1 MAPTKPIK
9 HTKSKKT
16 GNKTNQSQLKEAVH
30 ALGGDDGDIQLLR
43 GVDSDDDG
51 AVSKSERKEQNGLRA
66 RELAQFVKSLNL
78 PAASTL
84 DEIPSASSNLKGK
97 SKEKPKQISREKAT
111 PKLGAAEAKSG
122 DKAKRKGEE
131 AGKDKSEKDKRGKKK
146 DTKSKDNTKD
156 KSKESVVSKKP
167 LPATTAL
174 AVAPAQPTVPSKD
187 TAKLSAKKAKLI
199 VTPSSKWY
207 EDLPPLVPSG
217 GTLSESKLSALSAR
231 AAALHASDSTAFS
244 ESQFGLSTSDAHFLE
259 SVLQGGTRSD
269 RLSALA
275 LVVQGAPVHSTR
287 SLEGLRA
294 MASKKGGRGESLKA
308 LRAVVDWWVGGGCP
322 DRKLRYF
329 RDQPVTSPDIT
340 DAHLIV
346 WHFED
351 WLKKYFFSILQLLE
365 PLSLDPLSYIR
376 TQTMSLIF
384 TLLKEKPEQEQ
395 NLLRLLVNK
404 LGDSDKSVAS
414 KASFHILQLLVP
426 HPSMKGVIIREMTSL
441 VLKKQADHT
450 HTHARYYGVIT
461 LNQFTLGPGDKD
473 IAAAL
478 IGLYFQIFEDILGKG
493 EEEAPAEDVDMAD
506 QALRRPDARAKSR
519 QKEKMV
525 KKGVKGR
532 VPVGGEVFAETED
545 SNAKLIAALITGIHR
560 ALPFAKT
567 DTAIFD
573 KHMSTLFRITHS
585 APFNISIQALVLIE
599 KVSSANKSI
608 SDRFYRTLYD
618 SILDPRLLASSKQ
631 AMYLNLVFKAMK
643 SDTSYRR
650 VVAFVKRM
658 LQSLTVHQ
666 PPFICGALYLL
677 GELFNTTPGLRDLF
691 KDNET
696 KRNQITISE
705 DLEDP
710 TRGDGSYDPKK
721 RDPQWANAHRTCLWE
736 LLPFLHHYHP
746 SVSLHARQ
754 LLTGAQITATADLGL
769 NTLTHFLDRFVYRNP
784 KKSKPRPVSVMHPA
798 AHDPDGTRVRLMKDT
813 IDTTPTVNDESFWK
827 KNVKEVPADQLF
839 FHKFFLQKVEKQKA
853 RASKAEKRKKEKDED
868 LEDSDEEDA
877 DRVEDNEGGGDDSS
891 DGDSGSEE
899 GSELDE
905 DTVWKALQSSMPELQ
920 NAGDDSDDI
929 PSGLDDMSD
938 DEDSESEDGESDR
951 GNGTDIEDDTQ
962 IEGGSMPDDLGDSDE
977 EIEFAEDPEDLIEI
991 SGDDASSSDE
1001 EAVRGKR
1008 KKTSTAD
1015 SKREKRKKL
1024 RRLPTFASAEDYAK
1038 MIDEAPEDDI

>member
-1 MAPTKPIK
+1 MAPTKP
-9 HTKSKKT
+9 TKSIKSRKT
-16 GNKTNQSQLKEAVH
+16 GNKNHGPQLKEAVR
-30 ALGGDDGDIQLLR
+30 ALGGDDGDIQLLK
-43 GVDSDDDG
+43 GIDSDDDG
-51 AVSKSERKEQNGLRA
+51 PVGSKGGAKEQNGLQA

-84 DEIPSASSNLKGK
+84 DDSPNASKSNGKGK
-97 SKEKPKQISREKAT
+97 EKSKDVSRDKFVRKVDGTSGTKPVAKTKRPDEEASGPEKGKK
-111 PKLGAAEAKSG
+111 
-122 DKAKRKGEE
+122 DKRKG
-131 AGKDKSEKDKRGKKK
+131 KQ
-146 DTKSKDNTKD
+146 SKNEVNE
-156 KSKESVVSKKP
+156 KSKESKP
-167 LPATTAL
+167 AKLQPASSTS
-174 AVAPAQPTVPSKD
+174 APAQATLPTKDVAKPSG
-187 TAKLSAKKAKLI
+187 KKAKLI
-199 VTPSSKWY
+199 ITPSSKWY
-207 EDLPPLVPSG
+207 EDLPALAPSG
-217 GTLSESKLSALSAR
+217 GTLSESKLSALAAR
-231 AAALHASDSTAFS
+231 AAALHATDTTAFS
-244 ESQFGLSTSDAHFLE
+244 ESQFGLSSSDAHFLE

-269 RLSALA
+269 RLSALS

-294 MASKKGGRGESLKA
+294 MASKKGGRGENLKA
-308 LRAVVDWWVGGGCP
+308 LRAIVDWWVGGGCP

-329 RDQPVTSPDIT
+329 RDQPVTSPDVT
-340 DAHLIV
+340 DAHLII

-351 WLKKYFFSILQLLE
+351 WLKKFFFSILQLLE
-365 PLSLDPLSYIR
+365 PLSLDPLPYIR

-384 TLLKEKPEQEQ
+384 SLLKEKPEQEQ

-441 VLKKQADHT
+441 VLKNQADHM
-450 HTHARYYGVIT
+450 HARYYGVIT
-461 LNQFTLGPGDKD
+461 LNQFTLAPGDKD

-493 EEEAPAEDVDMAD
+493 EDEAPTREATEE
-506 QALRRPDARAKSR
+506 QELRRPNARDKAR
-519 QKEKMV
+519 RKEKQR
-525 KKGVKGR
+525 KKGIKGKES
-532 VPVGGEVFAETED
+532 GGDAVFAETED

-560 ALPFAKT
+560 ALPFAKA
-567 DTAIFD
+567 DTSIFD
-573 KHMSTLFRITHS
+573 KHMNTLFRITHS

-618 SILDPRLLASSKQ
+618 SILDPRLLTSSKQ

-643 SDTSYRR
+643 ADKSYRR

-677 GELFNTTPGLRDLF
+677 GELFNTTPGLRDLL
-691 KDNET
+691 KDNEV
-696 KRNQITISE
+696 KRNQLTISE

-710 TRGDGSYDPKK
+710 TRGDGAYDPKK

-827 KNVKEVPADQLF
+827 KSVKDVPADQLF
-839 FHKFFLQKVEKQKA
+839 FHKFFLQKIEKQKA
-853 RASKAEKRKKEKDED
+853 RTNKAEKRKKDKTEDDSGVSDDED
-868 LEDSDEEDA
+868 DAEAEDKDSESSAGDASDDNSEDEA
-877 DRVEDNEGGGDDSS
+877 
-891 DGDSGSEE
+891 
-899 GSELDE
+899 SELDE
-905 DTVWKALQSSMPELQ
+905 EAVWKAMQSSMPELQ
-920 NAGDDSDDI
+920 NAGDDSDDV
-929 PSGLDDMSD
+929 PSGLDDMPD
-938 DEDSESEDGESDR
+938 DSDGESGESEADQR
-951 GNGTDIEDDTQ
+951 SGSDTENDES
-962 IEGGSMPDDLGDSDE
+962 IEGGGMPDDLDGSE
-977 EIEFAEDPEDLIEI
+977 EELEFTEDPDDLIEL
-991 SGDDASSSDE
+991 SGGDVSSSDE
-1001 EAVRGKR
+1001 EPVQGKR
-1008 KKTSTAD
+1008 KKS
-1015 SKREKRKKL
+1015 SKVESEGEKRKKP

>member
-1 MAPTKPIK
+1 MAPTKP
-9 HTKSKKT
+9 TKATKKT
-16 GNKTNQSQLKEAVH
+16 GNKANQSQLKEAVR

-43 GVDSDDDG
+43 GVDSDDDE
-51 AVSKSERKEQNGLRA
+51 AVSSKSGSKEKNGLQA

-78 PAASTL
+78 PAVSTL
-84 DEIPSASSNLKGK
+84 DETPSASIKRKGK
-97 SKEKPKQISREKAT
+97 EKEELKETSRKKDVRSVDGNDG
-111 PKLGAAEAKSG
+111 PRLG

-131 AGKDKSEKDKRGKKK
+131 ASKDKSDKDKRGKKK
-146 DTKSKDNTKD
+146 DKKSKDDVKD
-156 KSKESVVSKKP
+156 HSKDQTSNKP
-167 LPATTAL
+167 LPTAITPT
-174 AVAPAQPTVPSKD
+174 VAPAQPTAPSKS
-187 TAKLSAKKAKLI
+187 TGKKAKLI
-199 VTPSSKWY
+199 LNPSSKWY
-207 EDLPPLVPSG
+207 EDLPPLAPSN
-217 GTLSESKLSALSAR
+217 GTLSENKLSALAAR
-231 AAALHASDSTAFS
+231 ATALHASDSTAFS

-308 LRAVVDWWVGGGCP
+308 LRAIVDWWVGGGCP

-329 RDQPVTSPDIT
+329 RDQPVASPDIT
-340 DAHLIV
+340 DAHLIA

-365 PLSLDPLSYIR
+365 PLSLDPLPYIR

-384 TLLKEKPEQEQ
+384 TLLKEKSEQEQ

-450 HTHARYYGVIT
+450 HAHARYYGVIT
-461 LNQFTLGPGDKD
+461 LNQFTLGSGDKD
-473 IAAAL
+473 IASAL

-493 EEEAPAEDVDMAD
+493 EEEPSVGNAAEED
-506 QALRRPDARAKSR
+506 QVLRRPNAREKAR
-519 QKEKMV
+519 QKEKMK
-525 KKGVKGR
+525 KKGVKGK
-532 VPVGGEVFAETED
+532 VPGGGEVFAETED
-545 SNAKLIAALITGIHR
+545 SNAKLIAAIITGIHR

-567 DTAIFD
+567 DTSIFD

-618 SILDPRLLASSKQ
+618 SILDPRLLISSKQ

-677 GELFNTTPGLRDLF
+677 GELFNTTPGLRDLL
-691 KDNET
+691 KDNEV
-696 KRNQITISE
+696 KRSQATISE

-784 KKSKPRPVSVMHPA
+784 KKPKPRPVSVMHPA
-798 AHDPDGTRVRLMKDT
+798 AHDPDGTRVRLMKGTVDA
-813 IDTTPTVNDESFWK
+813 TPTVNEESFWK
-827 KNVKEVPADQLF
+827 KNAKEVPADQLF
-839 FHKFFLQKVEKQKA
+839 FHKFFLQKAEKQKA
-853 RASKAEKRKKEKDED
+853 RVSKAEKRKKEKDED
-868 LEDSDEEDA
+868 SLDDSDENSMGH
-877 DRVEDNEGGGDDSS
+877 VEDDEAEGDDSS
-891 DGDSGSEE
+891 DNGGESEE
-899 GSELDE
+899 ESELDE
-905 DTVWKALQSSMPELQ
+905 DAVWKALQSSMPELQ
-920 NAGDDSDDI
+920 NAEDDSDDI

-938 DEDSESEDGESDR
+938 DEDDDLGGHKSEQES
-951 GNGTDIEDDTQ
+951 GSGVEDDGSV
-962 IEGGSMPDDLGDSDE
+962 EGGSMPDDLGDSDE
-977 EIEFAEDPEDLIEI
+977 EIEFAEDPDDLIEL
-991 SGDDASSSDE
+991 SGGDATSSDE

-1008 KKTSTAD
+1008 KKASAAD
-1015 SKREKRKKL
+1015 SKREKRKRP

-1038 MIDEAPEDDI
+1038 MIDETPEDDI

>member
-1 MAPTKPIK
+1 MAPVKPAK
-9 HTKSKKT
+9 VVKSKKA
-16 GNKTNQSQLKEAVH
+16 GNKGNSLQLKEAVR
-30 ALGGDDGDIQLLR
+30 ALGGDDGDVELLK
-43 GVDSDDDG
+43 GIDSDDDG
-51 AVSKSERKEQNGLRA
+51 AVNNEGWGREQNGLQA

-84 DEIPSASSNLKGK
+84 DETPNASKK
-97 SKEKPKQISREKAT
+97 SK
-111 PKLGAAEAKSG
+111 
-122 DKAKRKGEE
+122 
-131 AGKDKSEKDKRGKKK
+131 GKDKQKANDVSGNKAVRGVDAAGEAKPTGKPKRKDEDVGKDKPEKEKRGKKK
-146 DTKSKDNTKD
+146 DKKPKSEAND
-156 KSKESVVSKKP
+156 KSKEPPRPTKSQPVPTISATPVQTTGPSENATKPSGKK
-167 LPATTAL
+167 
-174 AVAPAQPTVPSKD
+174 V
-187 TAKLSAKKAKLI
+187 KLI

-207 EDLPPLVPSG
+207 EDQPPLAPSG
-217 GTLSESKLSALSAR
+217 GTLSESKLSALAAR
-231 AAALHASDSTAFS
+231 AAALHAADTEAFS
-244 ESQFGLSTSDAHFLE
+244 RSQFGLSSSDAHFLE

-269 RLSALA
+269 RLSALS

-294 MASKKGGRGESLKA
+294 MSSKKGGRGENLKA
-308 LRAVVDWWVGGGCP
+308 LRAIVDWWVGGGCP

-365 PLSLDPLSYIR
+365 PLSLDPLPYIR

-426 HPSMKGVIIREMTSL
+426 HPSMKAVILREMTSL
-441 VLKKQADHT
+441 VLKKQADHM
-450 HTHARYYGVIT
+450 HARYYGVIT
-461 LNQFTLGPGDKD
+461 LNQFTLAPGDKD
-473 IAAAL
+473 IAASL

-493 EEEAPAEDVDMAD
+493 DVDPPANGVAEE
-506 QALRRPDARAKSR
+506 QALKRPNARDKARHREK
-519 QKEKMV
+519 QK
-525 KKGVKGR
+525 KKGVKGK
-532 VPVGGEVFAETED
+532 VPGGDAVFAETED
-545 SNAKLIAALITGIHR
+545 SNTKLIAALITGIHR

-567 DTAIFD
+567 DTSIFD
-573 KHMSTLFRITHS
+573 KHMNTLFRITHS

-608 SDRFYRTLYD
+608 TDRFYRTLYD
-618 SILDPRLLASSKQ
+618 SILDPRLLTSSKQ

-643 SDTSYRR
+643 ADTSYRR

-691 KDNET
+691 KDNEI
-696 KRNQITISE
+696 KRNQVTISE

-710 TRGDGSYDPKK
+710 TRGDGEYDPKK

-784 KKSKPRPVSVMHPA
+784 KKPKPRPVS
-798 AHDPDGTRVRLMKDT
+798 DT
-813 IDTTPTVNDESFWK
+813 MDATATVNNESFWK
-827 KNVKEVPADQLF
+827 KNVKDVPADQLF
-839 FHKFFLQKVEKQKA
+839 FHKFFLQKIEKQKA
-853 RASKAEKRKKEKDED
+853 RASKAEKRKKDKGDD
-868 LEDSDEEDA
+868 DSGISDEENDVDGA
-877 DRVEDNEGGGDDSS
+877 EDK
-891 DGDSGSEE
+891 DSGSESDAASDGDGE
-899 GSELDE
+899 SGDESQLDE
-905 DTVWKALQSSMPELQ
+905 DAVWKAMQSSMPELQ
-920 NAGDDSDDI
+920 NAGDDSDDL

-938 DEDSESEDGESDR
+938 DDSDGSDDGEAGQDDDSDA
-951 GNGTDIEDDTQ
+951 GEDVS

-977 EIEFAEDPEDLIEI
+977 ELEFAEDPDDLIEL
-991 SGDDASSSDE
+991 SGGDGSSSDE
-1001 EAVRGKR
+1001 EPVEGKR
-1008 KKTSTAD
+1008 KKSSAAD
-1015 SKREKRKKL
+1015 KREKRKKL

-1038 MIDEAPEDDI
+1038 MIDEGPEDDI

>member
-1 MAPTKPIK
+1 MAPTKPAK
-9 HTKSKKT
+9 AVKSKKA
-16 GNKTNQSQLKEAVH
+16 GNKSNGSQLKEAVR
-30 ALGGDDGDIQLLR
+30 ALGGDDGDIQLLQ
-43 GVDSDDDG
+43 GIDSDDGG
-51 AVSKSERKEQNGLRA
+51 AVNKGGNKEKNGLQA

-84 DEIPSASSNLKGK
+84 DEVPSASGK
-97 SKEKPKQISREKAT
+97 SKGKGKEKTKDLSGNKTASKAD
-111 PKLGAAEAKSG
+111 GAGEAKPVG
-122 DKAKRKGEE
+122 KAKRTDEG
-131 AGKDKSEKDKRGKKK
+131 AGKDKSEKGKQDRKK
-146 DTKSKDNTKD
+146 DKKSKSEGND
-156 KSKESVVSKKP
+156 KSKELAKQTKLLPITSTAVPTQGTIPPKDAVKP
-167 LPATTAL
+167 
-174 AVAPAQPTVPSKD
+174 SG
-187 TAKLSAKKAKLI
+187 KKAKLI

-207 EDLPPLVPSG
+207 EDLPPLAPSG
-217 GTLSESKLSALSAR
+217 GALSESKLSALAAR
-231 AAALHASDSTAFS
+231 AAALHAADTTAFS
-244 ESQFGLSTSDAHFLE
+244 DSQFGLSSSDAHFLE

-275 LVVQGAPVHSTR
+275 LVIQGAPVHSTR

-308 LRAVVDWWVGGGCP
+308 LRAIVDWWVGGGCP

-340 DAHLIV
+340 DTHLII

-365 PLSLDPLSYIR
+365 PLCLDPLPYIR

-426 HPSMKGVIIREMTSL
+426 HPSMKGVILREMTTL
-441 VLKKQADHT
+441 VLKKQADHM
-450 HTHARYYGVIT
+450 HARYYGVIT
-461 LNQFTLGPGDKD
+461 LNQFTLAPGDKD
-473 IAAAL
+473 IAASL

-493 EEEAPAEDVDMAD
+493 EQEAPTSDVAEERAI
-506 QALRRPDARAKSR
+506 RRPNARDKAR
-519 QKEKMV
+519 QKDKQK
-525 KKGVKGR
+525 KKGVKGKESS
-532 VPVGGEVFAETED
+532 GDAVFAETED

-560 ALPFAKT
+560 ALPFAKA
-567 DTAIFD
+567 DTSIFD
-573 KHMSTLFRITHS
+573 KHMNTLFRITHS

-618 SILDPRLLASSKQ
+618 SILDPRLLISSKQ

-643 SDTSYRR
+643 ADKSYRR

-677 GELFNTTPGLRDLF
+677 GELFNTTPGLRDLL
-691 KDNET
+691 KDNEV
-696 KRNQITISE
+696 KRNQVTISE

-710 TRGDGSYDPKK
+710 TRGDGEYDPKK

-784 KKSKPRPVSVMHPA
+784 KKPKARPVSVMHPA

-813 IDTTPTVNDESFWK
+813 VDTTPTVNDESFWK
-827 KNVKEVPADQLF
+827 KSVKDVPADQLF
-839 FHKFFLQKVEKQKA
+839 FHKFFLQKIEKQKS
-853 RASKAEKRKKEKDED
+853 RASKAEKRKKDKDED
-868 LEDSDEEDA
+868 DSDVPGEEEDA
-877 DRVEDNEGGGDDSS
+877 EGPEDKDSESEDDDVGDDSES
-891 DGDSGSEE
+891 GDE
-899 GSELDE
+899 SELDE
-905 DTVWKALQSSMPELQ
+905 EDVWKAMQSSMPELQ
-920 NAGDDSDDI
+920 NAGDDSDDDI

-938 DEDSESEDGESDR
+938 DSGGISDDGEPSPDGGSDA
-951 GNGTDIEDDTQ
+951 DDGASV
-962 IEGGSMPDDLGDSDE
+962 EGGSMPNDLGDSDE
-977 EIEFAEDPEDLIEI
+977 ELEFAEDPDDLIEL
-991 SGDDASSSDE
+991 SGSDASSSDE
-1001 EAVRGKR
+1001 EPVQGKR
-1008 KKTSTAD
+1008 KKSAAAD
-1015 SKREKRKKL
+1015 NKREKRKKQ

-1038 MIDEAPEDDI
+1038 MIDEAPEDDL

>member
-1 MAPTKPIK
+1 MAPTKPTKSI
-9 HTKSKKT
+9 KSKKA
-16 GNKTNQSQLKEAVH
+16 GNKSHGSQLKEAVR
-30 ALGGDDGDIQLLR
+30 ALGGDDGDIQLLQ
-43 GVDSDDDG
+43 GIDSDDDR
-51 AVSKSERKEQNGLRA
+51 AVSNKGGSKEQNSLKA
-66 RELAQFVKSLNL
+66 RELAQFVKALNL

-84 DEIPSASSNLKGK
+84 DESPSASKSKGK
-97 SKEKPKQISREKAT
+97 EKEKTKNVSADKVVRKVNGT
-111 PKLGAAEAKSG
+111 GEAKPV
-122 DKAKRKGEE
+122 AKVKRTDEG
-131 AGKDKSEKDKRGKKK
+131 AGKDKLGKGKQDKQKGKQ
-146 DTKSKDNTKD
+146 SKGDATD
-156 KSKESVVSKKP
+156 KSKEPKPTKP
-167 LPATTAL
+167 LPTITTTTTPTQTSVPTKDATK
-174 AVAPAQPTVPSKD
+174 PSG
-187 TAKLSAKKAKLI
+187 KKAKLI
-199 VTPSSKWY
+199 LTPSPKWY
-207 EDLPPLVPSG
+207 EDLPLLAPSS
-217 GTLSESKLSALSAR
+217 GTLSESKLSALAAR
-231 AAALHASDSTAFS
+231 AAALHAAETAAFS
-244 ESQFGLSTSDAHFLE
+244 ESQFGLSSSDAHFLE

-269 RLSALA
+269 RLSALS

-294 MASKKGGRGESLKA
+294 MGSKKGGRGENLKA
-308 LRAVVDWWVGGGCP
+308 LRAIVDWWVGGGCP

-329 RDQPVTSPDIT
+329 RDQPVTSPDVT

-351 WLKKYFFSILQLLE
+351 WLKKYFFNILQLLE
-365 PLSLDPLSYIR
+365 PLSLDPLPYIR

-384 TLLKEKPEQEQ
+384 TLLKEKSEQEQ

-441 VLKKQADHT
+441 VLKSQADHM
-450 HTHARYYGVIT
+450 HARYYGVIT
-461 LNQFTLGPGDKD
+461 LNQFTLAPGDKD

-493 EEEAPAEDVDMAD
+493 EEAAPTNDTTEERE
-506 QALRRPDARAKSR
+506 LRRPSARDKAR
-519 QKEKMV
+519 RKEKQI
-525 KKGVKGR
+525 KKGIKGKE
-532 VPVGGEVFAETED
+532 PSGGVVFAETED
-545 SNAKLIAALITGIHR
+545 SNAKLIAALITGVHR

-567 DTAIFD
+567 DTSIFD
-573 KHMSTLFRITHS
+573 KHINTLFRITHS

-618 SILDPRLLASSKQ
+618 SVLDPRLLTSSKQ

-643 SDTSYRR
+643 ADKSYRR

-658 LQSLTVHQ
+658 LQSLTVQQ

-677 GELFNTTPGLRDLF
+677 GELFNTTPGLRDLL
-691 KDNET
+691 KDNEI
-696 KRNQITISE
+696 KRNQLTISE

-710 TRGDGSYDPKK
+710 TRGDGTYDPKK

-736 LLPFLHHYHP
+736 LLPFLDHHHP

-784 KKSKPRPVSVMHPA
+784 KKPKARPVSVMHPA

-813 IDTTPTVNDESFWK
+813 VDTTPTVNDESFWK
-827 KNVKEVPADQLF
+827 KNVKEIPADQLF
-839 FHKFFLQKVEKQKA
+839 FHKFFLQKIEKQKA
-853 RASKAEKRKKEKDED
+853 RASKAEKRKKDKTEDDED
-868 LEDSDEEDA
+868 VSDEDDDAEVGDKDNKSDGGDASDSDTED
-877 DRVEDNEGGGDDSS
+877 
-891 DGDSGSEE
+891 EE

-905 DTVWKALQSSMPELQ
+905 EAIWKAMQSSMPELQ
-920 NAGDDSDDI
+920 NAGDDSDDV

-938 DEDSESEDGESDR
+938 DDDGESEDSDPDQGNDSDVEVNES
-951 GNGTDIEDDTQ
+951 
-962 IEGGSMPDDLGDSDE
+962 IEGGSMPDDLDGSDE
-977 EIEFAEDPEDLIEI
+977 ELEFAEDPDDLIEL
-991 SGDDASSSDE
+991 SGGDASSSDE
-1001 EAVRGKR
+1001 ELVQGKR
-1008 KKTSTAD
+1008 KKSSKAD
-1015 SKREKRKKL
+1015 GKDEKRKKP
-1024 RRLPTFASAEDYAK
+1024 RRLPTFVSAEDYAN

>member
-1 MAPTKPIK
+1 MAPTKPTKSI
-9 HTKSKKT
+9 KSKKT
-16 GNKTNQSQLKEAVH
+16 RNKNHGPQLKEAVR
-30 ALGGDDGDIQLLR
+30 ALGGDDGDIQLLK
-43 GVDSDDDG
+43 GIDSDDG
-51 AVSKSERKEQNGLRA
+51 GPVSSKGGSKEQNGLQA

-84 DEIPSASSNLKGK
+84 DDSPNASKSSGKGK
-97 SKEKPKQISREKAT
+97 EKSKDVSRDKVVRKVDGTKPVAKTKRPDEEASGPEKGKK
-111 PKLGAAEAKSG
+111 
-122 DKAKRKGEE
+122 DKRKG
-131 AGKDKSEKDKRGKKK
+131 KQ
-146 DTKSKDNTKD
+146 SKNEVNE
-156 KSKESVVSKKP
+156 KSKESKP
-167 LPATTAL
+167 AKLQPASSTS
-174 AVAPAQPTVPSKD
+174 APAQTTLPTKD
-187 TAKLSAKKAKLI
+187 VAKPPGKKAKLI
-199 VTPSSKWY
+199 ITPSSKWY
-207 EDLPPLVPSG
+207 EDLPALAPSG
-217 GTLSESKLSALSAR
+217 GTLSESKLSALAAR
-231 AAALHASDSTAFS
+231 AAALHATDTTAFS
-244 ESQFGLSTSDAHFLE
+244 ESQFGLSSSDAHFLE

-269 RLSALA
+269 RLSALS

-294 MASKKGGRGESLKA
+294 MASKKGGRGENLKA
-308 LRAVVDWWVGGGCP
+308 LRAIVDWWVGGGCP

-329 RDQPVTSPDIT
+329 RDQPVTSPDVT
-340 DAHLIV
+340 DAHLII

-365 PLSLDPLSYIR
+365 PLSLDPLPYIR

-384 TLLKEKPEQEQ
+384 SLLKEKPEQEQ

-426 HPSMKGVIIREMTSL
+426 HPSMKGVIVREMTSL
-441 VLKKQADHT
+441 VLKNQADHM
-450 HTHARYYGVIT
+450 HARYYGVIT
-461 LNQFTLGPGDKD
+461 LNQFTLAPGDKD

-493 EEEAPAEDVDMAD
+493 EVEAPTHEATEE
-506 QALRRPDARAKSR
+506 QELRRPNARDKAR
-519 QKEKMV
+519 RKEKQR
-525 KKGVKGR
+525 KKGIKGKES
-532 VPVGGEVFAETED
+532 GGDAVFAETED

-560 ALPFAKT
+560 ALPFAKA
-567 DTAIFD
+567 DTSIFD
-573 KHMSTLFRITHS
+573 KHMNTLFRITHS

-643 SDTSYRR
+643 ADKSYRR

-677 GELFNTTPGLRDLF
+677 GELFNTTPGLRDLL
-691 KDNET
+691 KDNEV
-696 KRNQITISE
+696 KRNQVTISE

-710 TRGDGSYDPKK
+710 TRGDGAYDPKK

-827 KNVKEVPADQLF
+827 KSVKDVPADQLF
-839 FHKFFLQKVEKQKA
+839 FHKFFLQKIEKQKA
-853 RASKAEKRKKEKDED
+853 RTNKAEKRKKDKTEDDSGVSDDED
-868 LEDSDEEDA
+868 DAEAEDKDSESSAGDASD
-877 DRVEDNEGGGDDSS
+877 DDSE
-891 DGDSGSEE
+891 DEA
-899 GSELDE
+899 SELDE
-905 DTVWKALQSSMPELQ
+905 EAVWKAMQSSMPELQ
-920 NAGDDSDDI
+920 NAGDDSDDV
-929 PSGLDDMSD
+929 PSGLDDMPD
-938 DEDSESEDGESDR
+938 DSDGESGESEADQR
-951 GNGTDIEDDTQ
+951 SGSDTENDES
-962 IEGGSMPDDLGDSDE
+962 IEGGGMPDDLDGSE
-977 EIEFAEDPEDLIEI
+977 EELEFTEDPDDLIEL
-991 SGDDASSSDE
+991 SGGDVSSSDE
-1001 EAVRGKR
+1001 EPVQGKR
-1008 KKTSTAD
+1008 KKSSKVD
-1015 SKREKRKKL
+1015 SEGEKRKKP

>member
-1 MAPTKPIK
+1 MAPTKP
-9 HTKSKKT
+9 TKATKKT
-16 GNKTNQSQLKEAVH
+16 GNKANQSQLKEAVR

-51 AVSKSERKEQNGLRA
+51 AVSSKSGSKEKVSKFVVCAKDNLLKMDQNGLQA

-78 PAASTL
+78 PAVSTL
-84 DEIPSASSNLKGK
+84 DETPSASIKRKGK
-97 SKEKPKQISREKAT
+97 GKEELKETSRKKDVRSVDGNDG
-111 PKLGAAEAKSG
+111 PRLG
-122 DKAKRKGEE
+122 DKAKQKGEE
-131 AGKDKSEKDKRGKKK
+131 ASKDKSDKDKRGKKK
-146 DTKSKDNTKD
+146 DKKSKDDVKD
-156 KSKESVVSKKP
+156 HSKDQTSNKP
-167 LPATTAL
+167 LPTAITPT
-174 AVAPAQPTVPSKD
+174 VAPAQPTAPSKS
-187 TAKLSAKKAKLI
+187 TGKKAKLI
-199 VTPSSKWY
+199 LNPSSKWY
-207 EDLPPLVPSG
+207 EDLPPLAPSN
-217 GTLSESKLSALSAR
+217 GTLSENKLSALAAR
-231 AAALHASDSTAFS
+231 ATALHASDSTAFS

-308 LRAVVDWWVGGGCP
+308 LRAIVDWWVGGGCP

-329 RDQPVTSPDIT
+329 RDQPVASPDIT
-340 DAHLIV
+340 DAHLIA

-365 PLSLDPLSYIR
+365 PLSLDPLPYIR

-384 TLLKEKPEQEQ
+384 TLLKEKSEQEQ

-450 HTHARYYGVIT
+450 HAHARYYGVIT
-461 LNQFTLGPGDKD
+461 LNQFTLGSGDKD
-473 IAAAL
+473 IASAL

-493 EEEAPAEDVDMAD
+493 EEEPSVGNAAEED
-506 QALRRPDARAKSR
+506 QVLRRPNAREKAR
-519 QKEKMV
+519 QKEKMK
-525 KKGVKGR
+525 KKGVKGK
-532 VPVGGEVFAETED
+532 VPGGGEVFAETED
-545 SNAKLIAALITGIHR
+545 SNAKLIAAIITGIHR

-567 DTAIFD
+567 DTSI
-573 KHMSTLFRITHS
+573 TLFRITHS

-599 KVSSANKSI
+599 KVSSAN
-608 SDRFYRTLYD
+608 
-618 SILDPRLLASSKQ
+618 KQ

-677 GELFNTTPGLRDLF
+677 GELFNTTPGLRDLL
-691 KDNET
+691 KDNEV
-696 KRNQITISE
+696 KRSQATISE

-721 RDPQWANAHRTCLWE
+721 RDPQWAN
-736 LLPFLHHYHP
+736 LPFLHHYHP

-784 KKSKPRPVSVMHPA
+784 KKPKPRPVSVMHPA
-798 AHDPDGTRVRLMKDT
+798 AHDPDGTRVRLMKGTVDA
-813 IDTTPTVNDESFWK
+813 TPTVNEESFWK
-827 KNVKEVPADQLF
+827 KNAKEVPADQA
-839 FHKFFLQKVEKQKA
+839 EKQKA
-853 RASKAEKRKKEKDED
+853 RVSKAEKRKKEKDED
-868 LEDSDEEDA
+868 SLDDSDENSMGH
-877 DRVEDNEGGGDDSS
+877 VEDDEAEGDDSS
-891 DGDSGSEE
+891 DNGGESEE
-899 GSELDE
+899 ESELDE
-905 DTVWKALQSSMPELQ
+905 DAVWKALQSSMPELQ
-920 NAGDDSDDI
+920 NAEDDSDDI

-938 DEDSESEDGESDR
+938 DEDDDLGGHKSEQES
-951 GNGTDIEDDTQ
+951 GSGVEDDGSV
-962 IEGGSMPDDLGDSDE
+962 EGGSMPDDLGDSDE
-977 EIEFAEDPEDLIEI
+977 EIEFAEDPDDLIEL
-991 SGDDASSSDE
+991 SGGDATSSDE
-1001 EAVRGKR
+1001 EAVQGKR
-1008 KKTSTAD
+1008 KKASAAD
-1015 SKREKRKKL
+1015 SKREKRKRP

-1038 MIDEAPEDDI
+1038 MIDETPEDDI